1 MKKKEFNYLITPP
14 HLNIKSLNEGDIQ
27 SLKKKFPYCETIY
40 NLSLIKAHGV
50 DDINFT
56 EILTT
61 TALYSSNRKN
71 IFNLINPSPK
81 IKPSTPDYKKTFLF
95 EEWLKNPFL
104 LDKQKV
110 ENTIIGESIKKSAD
124 DNDYLTTE
132 TLAKIYVDQEHYK
145 RAIQTYEILCL
156 KYPKK
161 SGFFADQ
168 IQKIKNK
175 IG

>member
-14 HLNIKSLNEGDIQ
+14 HLNIKSLNEGDIH

-40 NLSLIKAHGV
+40 NLYIIKAHGV

-61 TALYSSNRKN
+61 TALYSSNRKI
-71 IFNLINPSPK
+71 IFNLINPSPR
-81 IKPSTPDYKKTFLF
+81 IKPGTPRHKKTFLF
-95 EEWLKNPFL
+95 EEWLKDSVL
-104 LDKQKV
+104 LDNQKS
-110 ENTIIGESIKKSAD
+110 ENTIIGESIKKSD
-124 DNDYLTTE
+124 EDNDYLTTE
-132 TLAKIYVDQEHYK
+132 TLAKIYVEQEHYK